1 MECDWEYSPRMRFR
15 FKPSLEQRSNLRAQ
29 LARLQQPDGALDILR
44 PILPADFEPADVS
57 SSVASVHADRFV
69 MQAQVSSAAGK
80 ERAYALKVYAD
91 DIGQHIWAHAQN
103 LAERLPLNHHGICLP
118 IAYVPEERMLVFP
131 WVEGRYLS
139 EIVDDRK
146 PELLRLAARIAAD
159 LHRLAI
165 VPGERTTAQMLFDET
180 RARCDR
186 LRARWPGT
194 TAMIEPLMAS
204 LEESLAFLDP
214 ADPSPVHG
222 DLAAGQFL
230 WTGNRLVLLDL
241 DMFGY
246 TDPAYD
252 AGHFLAQLKRR
263 CLVDPKV
270 RTLAPQWLG
279 SFRESYLEA
288 MPMVSL
294 RNISFYR
301 GMTLIRKIYTI
312 CRREPARWPQLVPK
326 LANHAR
332 QALQEV
338 ASPDLHAP

>member
-1 MECDWEYSPRMRFR
+1 MRFR

-29 LARLQQPDGALDILR
+29 LARLQQPDEALDVLR
-44 PILPADFEPADVS
+44 PVLPSDIQPGGVTC
-57 SSVASVHADRFV
+57 SVASVHADRFV
-69 MQAQVSSAAGK
+69 MGVQAGSDDGK

-91 DIGQHIWAHAQN
+91 DIGQHVWTHARN
-103 LAERLPLNHHGICLP
+103 LAERLPRNHHGICLP
-118 IAYVPEERMLVFP
+118 LAYVPQERMLVFP
-131 WVEGRYLS
+131 WVDGRYLS

-159 LHRLAI
+159 LHHLAI
-165 VPGERTTAQMLFDET
+165 VPEEVTTAQMLFDET

-186 LRARWPGT
+186 LRARWPET
-194 TAMIEPLMAS
+194 TAMIEPLMAT
-204 LEESLAFLDP
+204 LEKTLAFLDP

-252 AGHFLAQLKRR
+252 AGHFLAQLERR
-263 CLVDPKV
+263 CLIDPTV
-270 RTLAPQWLG
+270 RTFAPQWLG

-288 MPMVSL
+288 MPMVSP

-312 CRREPARWPQLVPK
+312 CRREPDRWPQLVPK

-338 ASPDLHAP
+338 ASPKLHAS